1 MSCARRGGGVTSE
14 SVSHRYL
21 LVGCDGHRIAARPS
35 REAISVLW
43 EFRLLISG
51 ARKLPNDVAPPLLL
65 LLLRLGP
72 ERGWLSAVHKFKL
85 SLTCTLLRD

>member
-1 MSCARRGGGVTSE
+1 MVLRLSR
-14 SVSHRYL
+14 SVIGTYW
-21 LVGCDGHRIAARPS
+21 LVDGHRIAARPY

-65 LLLRLGP
+65 LLRLGP